1 MSLSY
6 EFSIGS
12 VRAKEKSLLTMSDI
26 EQMIGMKTEAEIVR
40 FLKDKGFGD
49 GETIDEIIV

>member
-12 VRAKEKSLLTMSDI
+12 VRAREKNLFNTADY
-26 EQMIGMKTEAEIVR
+26 EQMLALKSEEELIG
-40 FLKDKGFGD
+40 
-49 GETIDEIIV
+49 